1 MQHAKNEQQENSE
14 AVIEKYHPFATEG
27 STTERGGRVVHASSG
42 AKIAELTI
50 ARVGDKVVYEDGT
63 EAHIIDGAGFAAV
76 YLDKP
81 LALVG
86 SRLSNGDRIVKSLHN
101 GAGINERAGK
111 PIEGLFDP
119 DYVPPP
125 ANNEA
130 LH

>member
-1 MQHAKNEQQENSE
+1 MQNAKNEQQENAE

-27 STTERGGRVVHASSG
+27 STTERGGRIVHASSG
-42 AKIAELTI
+42 AKIADLTI
-50 ARVGDKVVYEDGT
+50 ARVGDKVVYDDGS
-63 EAHIIDGAGFAAV
+63 EAYIIDGAGFAAV
-76 YLDKP
+76 CLDKP

-86 SRLSNGDRIVKSLHN
+86 SRLSNGDRIVKSMHN
-101 GAGINERAGK
+101 GAGVNERAGK

-125 ANNEA
+125 ANTDA

>member
-1 MQHAKNEQQENSE
+1 MQNAKNEQQENAE
-14 AVIEKYHPFATEG
+14 AVIEN
-27 STTERGGRVVHASSG
+27 
-42 AKIAELTI
+42 
-50 ARVGDKVVYEDGT
+50 
-63 EAHIIDGAGFAAV
+63 
-76 YLDKP
+76 KP

-111 PIEGLFDP
+111 RIEGLFDP

-125 ANNEA
+125 ANIEA